1 MESFSNKPEQK
12 RKMKLAALEGR
23 KYQKNKLEVEL
34 DHFIQTHQDTV
45 AVKHQ
50 LAIVD
55 EEIARLE
62 EELRNT

>member
-1 MESFSNKPEQK
+1 
-12 RKMKLAALEGR
+12 
-23 KYQKNKLEVEL
+23 LEVEL

-62 EELRNT
+62 AELRVT